1 VVKRWNGFFFAS
13 LCAALI
19 VACSGGGGA
28 PSLGT
33 PVGSGSQPSTYA
45 FTISVP
51 PPSVA
56 SASQRKAA
64 YFSPSTQSLRIDVNY
79 VNSSSS
85 PTTVV
90 AGLAAGASNCSP
102 SEGGGL
108 TCTVNVIVQNG
119 ALSFTLTTFDGP
131 NATGH
136 SLSTATVA
144 VPAPSGA
151 VTPVNVTMSGIIAA
165 LRLAFLG
172 GTPTLGQAGTFTLII
187 TGLDADGNV
196 IVPPGNYASSI
207 SLSSDSNALS
217 LTPSVVTAPGTQ
229 ITVSYNGATVPAAH
243 IVAATAGLSGTVQV
257 IVSLPVFGGTAAPT
271 PTPVS
276 SASPTPVSSA
286 SPTPTL
292 TPTPTPTPAPT
303 PTPTLTPTPAPTPTP
318 IPTPT
323 PTPAPTPTPGPT
335 SPSSCTAP
343 QVTTPG
349 AYTILIASGNFAS
362 AGGGVFTSDPGTS
375 LYERVNYVLATPTPS
390 PPPTPVPTATPTSTP
405 TPAPTATPTPK
416 AYYIYSGTYTVS
428 FPIGGGGTTNGC
440 VFVLTTQDGSP
451 VSGSDNAIFD
461 GFLNTTLV
469 VSSIVSS
476 GAATVTMTVS
486 GSTGTGTITL
496 ADGETGTVTITSQQ
510 SVILSRARLPLGLRR
525 R

>member
-33 PVGSGSQPSTYA
+33 PAGSGARPSTYA

-51 PPSVA
+51 PPSTA

-64 YFSPSTQSLRIDVNY
+64 YFSPSTQSLRIDVSY
-79 VNSSSS
+79 VNTSSP

-90 AGLAAGASNCSP
+90 AGLAAGASNCSATDT
-102 SEGGGL
+102 GGL
-108 TCTVNVIVQNG
+108 TCTVNVTVQDG

-151 VTPVNVTMSGIIAA
+151 VTPVNVTMSGVIAA

-207 SLSSDSNALS
+207 SLSSDSSALS

-229 ITVSYNGATVPAAH
+229 ATVSYNGATVPTAH
-243 IVAATAGLSGTVQV
+243 IVAATTGLSGTVQV
-257 IVSLPVFGGTAAPT
+257 IASLPVFGSTAVPTATPVSSAT

-276 SASPTPVSSA
+276 SATPTPVSSA
-286 SPTPTL
+286 TPTSTPTL
-292 TPTPTPTPAPT
+292 TPTPTPAPTPTPTPAPT
-303 PTPTLTPTPAPTPTP
+303 PTPTPTLGPTPPP
-318 IPTPT
+318 
-323 PTPAPTPTPGPT
+323 
-335 SPSSCTAP
+335 SCTAP
-343 QVTTPG
+343 LVTTPG
-349 AYTILIASGNFAS
+349 AYTILFASGNFAT
-362 AGGGVFTSDPGTS
+362 AGGGVFTSNPLSS
-375 LYERVNYVLATPTPS
+375 LYVRDNYVLATPTPS
-390 PPPTPVPTATPTSTP
+390 PPPTPVPTATPTPGPTP
-405 TPAPTATPTPK
+405 TPTATPTPK
-416 AYYIYSGTYTVS
+416 AYYIYTGTYTVS
-428 FPIGGGGTTNGC
+428 FPGGGGVTNGC

-451 VSGSDNAIFD
+451 VSGSTDNAIFD
-461 GFLNTTLV
+461 GFINTTLV
-469 VSSIVSS
+469 VSSTVSN
-476 GAATVTMTVS
+476 GLATVTMTVS

-496 ADGETGTVTITSQQ
+496 ADGETGTVTIVSRQ
-510 SVILSRARLPLGLRR
+510 SVIFSRGRLPLGLRR